1 MARPIIASALAL
13 LTIFS
18 SNIDAQSIYK
28 WQDENGKWQF
38 SDMPPANSDTPVE
51 KSNPNPVNTTTNTN
65 RALKKVF
72 PSQSAAETRYEN
84 QQANTKAQRSAAITQ
99 WCNQARKR
107 LSIIEG
113 KVVFLDEQGRALQ
126 VTEEER
132 EARALALRK
141 KIRKNCP

>member
-1 MARPIIASALAL
+1 MVKPIIASALAL
-13 LTIFS
+13 FTAFS
-18 SNIDAQSIYK
+18 PNIDAQSIYK

-38 SDMPPANSDTPVE
+38 SDTPPADGETPVE
-51 KSNPNPVNTTTNTN
+51 ESNPNPVNTTTNTN
-65 RALKKVF
+65 RALKKAF
-72 PSQSAAETRYEN
+72 PSQPAAEARYEN
-84 QQANTKAQRSAAITQ
+84 QQENTRAQRSSAVTQ

-113 KVVFLDEQGRALQ
+113 KVVFLDEQGRALE